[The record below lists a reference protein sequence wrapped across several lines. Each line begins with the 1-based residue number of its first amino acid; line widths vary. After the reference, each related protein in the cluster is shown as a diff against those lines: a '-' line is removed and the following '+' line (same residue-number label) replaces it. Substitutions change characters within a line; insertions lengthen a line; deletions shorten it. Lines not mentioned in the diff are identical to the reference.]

1 MRARSIWNS
10 VKFLQE
16 RPVYTLGRKQFIE
29 KNNTLLWLGA
39 GIFVVV
45 LLFRSWDNFSHPAF
59 YVEDAS
65 YYFKINYDAGFEF
78 KNIFRNPNGYF
89 NIFNNFIAQLISK
102 LDIRIQARAYLAV
115 AFTLSVLTV
124 ILFGRSGL
132 IKNKYLIL
140 VTPLA
145 IGLSGLNHIHYYTT
159 ITFQMYL
166 LVISLFLLLLW
177 EKQTS
182 FLNNLLIFL
191 LIPILVWSGPY
202 SVLSVPFAILFMCL
216 FRGKNLIMLWTI
228 IATIAYTLMTTG
240 AVGSGIIPQN
250 LFSEF
255 YQNLWFETVVTDVF
269 FMGLRGNANIEKV
282 LLLLAL
288 IGPAL
293 YVIRHDTIH
302 VRILVL
308 LMVVII
314 CTPAPLILTN
324 KHKLYGDVFPCHLLT
339 AHVSWILFVLIL
351 VDRVITKIAAQYQ
364 SSAGFAALALVV
376 LFVAT
381 DNVKNE
387 RKGRHIILHNVPE
400 FLQTIKEYE
409 QSDLK
414 EKNQNV
420 LVIAE
425 GVGIF
430 DPTVIVGSRKK
441 DAVRIKGIYIPQRR
455 Q

>member
-1 MRARSIWNS
+1 MNRSVWNILDF
-10 VKFLQE
+10 VKE
-16 RPVYTLGRKQFIE
+16 RPVYTLGRKQFVE
-29 KNNTLLWLGA
+29 KNNKLLWLGA
-39 GIFVVV
+39 GIFIVA

-65 YYFKINYDAGFEF
+65 YYFKTNYDTGFEF
-78 KNIFRNPNGYF
+78 KHIFRNPNGYF
-89 NIFNNFIAQLISK
+89 NIFNNFITQLISN
-102 LDIRIQARAYLAV
+102 LDVRFQARAYLAV
-115 AFTLSVLTV
+115 ASTLSVMTV

-132 IKNKYLIL
+132 VKNKYLLL
-140 VTPLA
+140 VTPLI

-177 EKQTS
+177 ERQTT
-182 FLNNLLIFL
+182 FINNLIIFL

-202 SVLSVPFAILFMCL
+202 SVLSVPFAILFMLL

-228 IATIAYTLMTTG
+228 ISTIAYTLMTTG
-240 AVGSGIIPQN
+240 ATGSGIIPQH

-255 YQNLWFETVVTDVF
+255 YQNLWFDTVVTDVF

-282 LLLLAL
+282 LLLLA
-288 IGPAL
+288 IICPAL
-293 YVIRHDTIH
+293 YIIRHDSIH
-302 VRILVL
+302 VRILML

-314 CTPAPLILTN
+314 CTPAPLLLTN
-324 KHKLYGDVFPCHLLT
+324 KYYLYGDVFPCHVLT
-339 AHVSWILFVLIL
+339 AQISWLLFVLIL
-351 VDRVITKIAAQYQ
+351 VDRIITKLSTKYQ
-364 SSAGFAALALVV
+364 RTAGYVALASVV

-381 DNVKNE
+381 DNLKNE
-387 RKGRHIILHNVPE
+387 RKGRHIIIYNVPE
-400 FLQTIKEYE
+400 FLQTIQEYE
-409 QSDLK
+409 QLNLK

-420 LVIAE
+420 LIIAD

-441 DAVRIKGIYIPQRR
+441 DAERIKKIYIPQRS

>member
-1 MRARSIWNS
+1 MNRSTWNILDF
-10 VKFLQE
+10 VKE

-29 KNNTLLWLGA
+29 KNNKVLWLGA
-39 GIFVVV
+39 GIFIVV

-65 YYFKINYDAGFEF
+65 YYFKINYDEGFAF

-89 NIFNNFIAQLISK
+89 NVFNNFIAQLISN
-102 LDIRIQARAYLAV
+102 LDIRFQARAYLAV
-115 AFTLSVLTV
+115 AFTLSVVTV

-132 IKNKYLIL
+132 VKNKYLLL
-140 VTPLA
+140 VTPLI

-159 ITFQMYL
+159 VTFQMYL
-166 LVISLFLLLLW
+166 LVVSLFLLLLW
-177 EKQTS
+177 ERQTS
-182 FLNNLLIFL
+182 FINNLLIFL

-202 SVLSVPFAILFMCL
+202 SVLSVPFALLFMFM

-228 IATIAYTLMTTG
+228 ISTIAYTLMTTG
-240 AVGSGIIPQN
+240 AVGSGVIPQH

-255 YQNLWFETVVTDVF
+255 YQNLWFDTVVTDVF

-282 LLLLAL
+282 VLLLVIIL
-288 IGPAL
+288 PAL
-293 YVIRHDTIH
+293 YIIRHDRIH
-302 VRILVL
+302 VRILML

-314 CTPAPLILTN
+314 CTPAPLLLTL
-324 KHKLYGDVFPCHLLT
+324 KYYLYGDVFPCHVLT
-339 AHVSWILFVLIL
+339 AQISWLLFVLIL
-351 VDRVITKIAAQYQ
+351 ADRVLAKLSAKYQ
-364 SSAGFAALALVV
+364 RPAGYVALALVV
-376 LFVAT
+376 LFVAA
-381 DNVKNE
+381 DNMKNE
-387 RKGRHIILHNVPE
+387 RKGRHIILYNVPE
-400 FLQTIKEYE
+400 FLQTIKDYE
-409 QSDLK
+409 QLDLK

-420 LVIAE
+420 LIIAE

-441 DAVRIKGIYIPQRR
+441 DAERIKKIYIPQRS